1 MDEKK
6 RTLGEFIK
14 ENKGKIIKGT
24 LIVVGVTAGV
34 VLVVKTIKSGA
45 ALNKEGL
52 EIIDQ
57 IGDGLTQGV
66 EVIGEAATNV

>member
-14 ENKGKIIKGT
+14 ENKGKIIKGA
-24 LIVVGVTAGV
+24 LIVVGVTTGV

>member
-14 ENKGKIIKGT
+14 ENKGKIIKRT

-66 EVIGEAATNV
+66 EVIGEAVTNV

>member
-14 ENKGKIIKGT
+14 DNKGKIIKGT

>member
-66 EVIGEAATNV
+66 DVIGEAATNV

>member
-1 MDEKK
+1 MEEKK

-14 ENKGKIIKGT
+14 DNKGKIIKGT
-24 LIVVGVTAGV
+24 LIVVGVTVGV

-45 ALNKEGL
+45 ALNKEGF

-57 IGDGLTQGV
+57 IGDGLSQGV
-66 EVIGEAATNV
+66 EAIGDAAANV

>member
-1 MDEKK
+1 MEKK

-57 IGDGLTQGV
+57 IGDGLTQGI